1 MPETRNTEQGF
12 IQQVQELFSAEKML
26 TEALP
31 KMISKA
37 ESLGLQKNLAHHLAE
52 TDQHKEA
59 LRLICKSFDADPE
72 AVTNNDMKAII
83 EEGDKAIAENTNGNI
98 DAAIIASAKKVEEYE
113 IAQYET
119 VAEAAKSLGYE
130 GIAARLRLTQEE
142 ENQALTKLSFMEKEL
157 PYKEAQMA
165 SI

>member
-1 MPETRNTEQGF
+1 
-12 IQQVQELFSAEKML
+12 ML

-31 KMISKA
+31 KLMAKA

-59 LRLICKSFDADPE
+59 LRLICKTFEVDPE
-72 AVTNNDMKAII
+72 AVPNEDMKAII
-83 EEGDKAIAENTNGNI
+83 EEGDKAIANNTGGTI
-98 DAAIIASAKKVEEYE
+98 DAVIIVGAKKVEEYE

-119 VAEAAKSLGYE
+119 VAIAAKALGFE

-142 ENQALTKLSFMEKEL
+142 ENQALTKLSFMEKEI
-157 PYKEAQMA
+157 PYRQAQLA